1 MGLPR
6 WLSGKESAFQ
16 CRRCRFSGLG
26 RSPREGNGNSLQYPC
41 LKNPM
46 DRGTWWAIVQRVTQS
61 RTQWSYVYLCVYIY
75 THTWT
80 CTHIWVYFNYILSSL
95 TNRLDPRWKCKLLF
109 KSSLYSLSFLSVFWL
124 SCVPGRSTGPNLSW
138 LFSEKWQLSNW
149 MSRLKLNKKGMFLA
163 LAKGQMKARG
173 LNIKW
178 LQFCSVAQSCST
190 LCDPMDSSTSGF
202 PVLHHLQELSQT
214 HVHGVCNAIQSS
226 HPLSSPS
233 PPAFILSQHQGHF
246 QWVSSLHQVA
256 KVLEFQL

>member
-1 MGLPR
+1 M
-6 WLSGKESAFQ
+6 
-16 CRRCRFSGLG
+16 
-26 RSPREGNGNSLQYPC
+26 N
-41 LKNPM
+41 
-46 DRGTWWAIVQRVTQS
+46 RGTWWAIVHRVTQS
-61 RTQWSYVYLCVYIY
+61 RTQWSYVNLCVYIY

-80 CTHIWVYFNYILSSL
+80 CTYIWVYFNYILSSL

-163 LAKGQMKARG
+163 LVKGQMKARG

-190 LCDPMDSSTSGF
+190 LCDPMAPAHQASLFFTISRSF
-202 PVLHHLQELSQT
+202 LRLMSMESVMPSNPLIL
-214 HVHGVCNAIQSS
+214 C
-226 HPLSSPS
+226 HPLLLPPSFFPSIRVISS
-233 PPAFILSQHQGHF
+233 
-246 QWVSSLHQVA
+246 
-256 KVLEFQL
+256 